1 MHQFLGNRPEMGYLT
16 VVGAIAL
23 LVALIQCTSVM
34 SACNYPTEG
43 QSNYGKHT
51 IIIIRN
57 FMHVDF
63 ISILDL
69 LNEILNLREKP
80 QKPQGY

>member
-1 MHQFLGNRPEMGYLT
+1 MGYLT

-23 LVALIQCTSVM
+23 LVAVQCTSVM
-34 SACNYPTEG
+34 SGCNYPTQG

-57 FMHVDF
+57 FMHVNF

-69 LNEILNLREKP
+69 LNEILNLLEEASKTTRFT
-80 QKPQGY
+80 Y

>member
-1 MHQFLGNRPEMGYLT
+1 MGYLT

-23 LVALIQCTSVM
+23 LVAIQCTSVM
-34 SACNYPTEG
+34 SACDYPTQYE
-43 QSNYGKHT
+43 SNDGKHT

-63 ISILDL
+63 ISIPDL
-69 LNEILNLREKP
+69 LNEIPNLPEEASKTTRFI
-80 QKPQGY
+80 Y